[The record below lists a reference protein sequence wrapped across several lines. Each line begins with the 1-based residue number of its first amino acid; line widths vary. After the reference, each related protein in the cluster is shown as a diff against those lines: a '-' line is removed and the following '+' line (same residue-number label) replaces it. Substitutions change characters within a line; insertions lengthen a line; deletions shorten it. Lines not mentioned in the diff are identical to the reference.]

1 MLKKISFRTKC
12 IGAAV
17 AAAAA
22 VLLYIGNTHIGTTYV
37 TVDSENIP
45 LAFNGFKIAHISDLH
60 NAEFGEGQSK
70 LIEKIREAD
79 PDIIVITGDMIDS
92 RRTDVEKAVELV
104 VGLGGEI
111 PIYYVT
117 GNHESRVSEYS
128 ELEEKLVENGVNVLR
143 NKNQSIE
150 IDGSYINIIGVD
162 DPAFGYSSDEM
173 YDTITGL
180 KGDSYNILLSH
191 RPELFGMYI
200 QTGVDLVLSGHA
212 HGGQVRIPF
221 IGGLAAPNQGFFP
234 KYTEGL
240 YENGGT
246 SMIVSRGLG
255 NSIIPLRVNDPP
267 ELVIIMLKS
276 GV

>member
-17 AAAAA
+17 AAAAT
-22 VLLYIGNTHIGTTYV
+22 VLLYIGNTHIGTTYI

-45 LAFNGFKIAHISDLH
+45 SAFNGFKIAHISDLH

-104 VGLGGEI
+104 EGLGGEI

-267 ELVIIMLKS
+267 ELVIITLKS